1 MNTDLLTGKQVEKYK
16 FDDGSGE
23 GSSPSFLTSS
33 SSSSSMSSRRRKEG
47 CVRFLKKNLLLLLTI
62 FGVVLGFAL
71 GFSVREAHPSET
83 VIMWL
88 GFGGELYLR
97 MLKMMI
103 VPLIFCS
110 VVAGTASMDPKS
122 NGQISLVSFIFI
134 LASNVLSAAVG
145 LSLALILKPGVAG
158 GTPQS
163 NSKMENALQTQDIL
177 ADLIRNIFPD
187 NLVEASFR
195 KTQTRYYKEDISVSQ
210 NVTNGTAVAETVI
223 NLTKEIGK
231 TDAANILGMIFAASL
246 LGIAAGSLK
255 EKGKPY
261 LDFFIACSD
270 TVVVVVR
277 WLMWVTPIGVT
288 SLIAVS
294 VASVADVRNVFSQLG
309 MFIAC
314 VTIGIA
320 IHQIVMMP
328 LTLFIFTRRNPF
340 SFLLSIARPWMIA
353 FASTSTAVAIP
364 EMNYVCEEKQK
375 IDKRV
380 VRFVIPFSVTLSC
393 NGGAVYIA
401 SSCIFIANLTG
412 SSTSIGDIL
421 MIGLLTTIA
430 AMAVPSVPSASVMA
444 VVMILTSMSIPVGD
458 IALLLAVEWYLD
470 RIRSTSSVVSHTF
483 NAAVTYHLCK
493 KRLEEQEEAYM
504 RRNETEMTLLS
515 KNVEEKT
522 EILEVINVV

>member
-1 MNTDLLTGKQVEKYK
+1 MNTDLLTGRQVEKYK
-16 FDDGSGE
+16 FDDGQDE
-23 GSSPSFLTSS
+23 GSSPSFSTSS
-33 SSSSSMSSRRRKEG
+33 SSTSSWRRKGG
-47 CVRFLKKNLLLLLTI
+47 CIRFLKRNSLLLLTI
-62 FGVVLGFAL
+62 LGVVLGFAL
-71 GFSVREAHPSET
+71 GFSVRETRPSET
-83 VIMWL
+83 VLMWL

-122 NGQISLVSFIFI
+122 NGKISLVSFTFI
-134 LASNVLSAAVG
+134 LSSNILSAVVG
-145 LSLALILKPGVAG
+145 LSLALILKPGAG
-158 GTPQS
+158 GATQD
-163 NSKMENALQTQDIL
+163 NSMVENALQTQDIL

-187 NLVEASFR
+187 NLVEAAFR
-195 KTQTRYYKEDISVSQ
+195 KTQTRYYKEDINVSK
-210 NVTNGTAVAETVI
+210 NLTNGTNVTETVF

-231 TDAANILGMIFAASL
+231 TDAANILGMILAASL

-255 EKGKPY
+255 EKGKPF
-261 LDFFIACSD
+261 LDFFVSCSD

-328 LTLFIFTRRNPF
+328 FALFIFTRRNPF
-340 SFLLSIARPWMIA
+340 TFLMSIARPWMIA

-364 EMNYVCEEKQK
+364 EMNHVCEEKHK

-412 SSTSIGDIL
+412 SSTSVGDIL

-430 AMAVPSVPSASVMA
+430 AMAVPSIPSASVMA
-444 VVMILTSMSIPVGD
+444 VVMILTSMSIPAGD

-483 NAAVTYHLCK
+483 NAAVTYHFCK
-493 KRLEEQEEAYM
+493 KRLEEQDEASL

-515 KNVEEKT
+515 RKEEKMD
-522 EILEVINVV
+522 ILEFIHVV